1 VADRLVGH
9 HALSFSIYFYLY
21 IGGDGVSL
29 VIYMNIHADFCDAK
43 SHQLLPCQRS
53 GPLTRVSIIHMFNNC
68 YYSVDQHHTQRQTD
82 RLKKLRIQK
91 MGNLFCPLFVVRA
104 KPAARDMLDKYW
116 VCALSSDNHSEE
128 EDIPSPADYAAMPS
142 HQFNETYNEVFLRN

>member
-1 VADRLVGH
+1 MADRLVGH

-29 VIYMNIHADFCDAK
+29 VIYMDIHADLCDAK
-43 SHQLLPCQRS
+43 SHQLLPCQRP

-104 KPAARDMLDKYW
+104 KPAAKGAVIPDAWHL
-116 VCALSSDNHSEE
+116 VQGTFLSPNGSISNITGSYFGY
-128 EDIPSPADYAAMPS
+128 PGLVSFRVF
-142 HQFNETYNEVFLRN
+142 QFQNI

>member
-1 VADRLVGH
+1 MADRLVGH

-104 KPAARDMLDKYW
+104 KPAAR
-116 VCALSSDNHSEE
+116 HR
-128 EDIPSPADYAAMPS
+128 SPPCIRANRLGYSAKPHLAVKQIAQS
-142 HQFNETYNEVFLRN
+142 KE

>member
-1 VADRLVGH
+1 MGAAPWTIVRPSGLRPTSNKVADRLVGH

-91 MGNLFCPLFVVRA
+91 MGNLFCPLFVTLIKLYILTHHHDRSIG
-104 KPAARDMLDKYW
+104 L
-116 VCALSSDNHSEE
+116 ALR
-128 EDIPSPADYAAMPS
+128 
-142 HQFNETYNEVFLRN
+142 FWRNMWFPTMVL